1 MPGFSP
7 VPRCFYVTAS
17 LIIGLA
23 TVNTCFAATLTVG
36 VPEFLDS
43 SVFTQAL
50 LTPYGKAAKTSIA
63 SVPWS
68 GRIEDLVLRRAVN
81 GQSSDWDL
89 VLIEGTELEQACQNG
104 VLDRFDLLAFRT
116 KEQFIGAASH
126 RCGLG
131 AFVSSIN
138 LVYDPGR
145 FKGRAP
151 ENWAAFWD
159 IKRFPGKRTLPATAR
174 YTLEVAL
181 LADGV
186 SPREIYGLL
195 KTSNG
200 VDRAFKKLAEIKN
213 QIQWTASPEAALQS
227 LSSGDATMGVGPVN
241 RSQIIKNPQGKLLK
255 SIANCH
261 LYNMA
266 FWAIPK
272 STARKKKAYELV
284 GFFTTTTRQKALLDT
299 LGYGP
304 TRKSISTIPAEQTSA
319 PQNPQEQALLVDSNF
334 WSERGPEL
342 ETRFKTWLG
351 TSKPEPGAP

>member
-7 VPRCFYVTAS
+7 VLRCLYVTAG
-17 LIIGLA
+17 LIASLA
-23 TVNTCFAATLTVG
+23 TAHTCLAAPLTVG

-43 SVFTQAL
+43 SVFTQAM

-63 SVPWS
+63 SVAWS
-68 GRIEDLVLRRAVN
+68 GRIEDLVLRRTIN

-89 VLIEGTELEQACQNG
+89 VLIEGAELEQACQNG

-138 LVYDPGR
+138 LVYDPYR

-186 SPREIYGLL
+186 VPQKIYDTL
-195 KTSNG
+195 KTSEG
-200 VDRAFKKLAEIKN
+200 IERAFKKLAEIKT
-213 QIQWTASPEAALQS
+213 QIQWVASPEASLQS
-227 LSSGDATMGVGPVN
+227 LSNGDATMAIGPVN
-241 RSQIIKNPQGKLLK
+241 RSQLLKNPQGKLLK
-255 SIANCH
+255 SVANCH

-284 GFFTTTTRQKALLDT
+284 GFFTTTTRQRALLDT

-304 TRKSISTIPAEQTSA
+304 TRKSISVISSEQTA
-319 PQNPQEQALLVDSNF
+319 PSQNSQVQALLIDSSF
-334 WSERGPEL
+334 WGERGSEL
-342 ETRFKTWLG
+342 ETRFKNWLG
-351 TSKPEPGAP
+351 SSKSESAAP